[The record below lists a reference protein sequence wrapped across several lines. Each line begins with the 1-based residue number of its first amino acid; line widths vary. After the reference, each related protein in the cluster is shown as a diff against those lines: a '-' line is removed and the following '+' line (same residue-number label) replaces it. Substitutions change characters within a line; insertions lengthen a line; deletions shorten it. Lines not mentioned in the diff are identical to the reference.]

1 MLEAL
6 IFGGALALLTAVA
19 YVAYMTGRK
28 DGYAL
33 GRDAGYREGYLRSAR
48 P

>member
-6 IFGGALALLTAVA
+6 IFGGAMALLAVVA
-19 YVAYMTGRK
+19 YVSYMFGRK
-28 DGYAL
+28 DGYTL

>member
-1 MLEAL
+1 MAEAL
-6 IFGGALALLTAVA
+6 IFGGAMAALVTVAIVA
-19 YVAYMTGRK
+19 YSMGRK

-33 GRDAGYREGYLRSAR
+33 GHAAGYREGYLRSAR